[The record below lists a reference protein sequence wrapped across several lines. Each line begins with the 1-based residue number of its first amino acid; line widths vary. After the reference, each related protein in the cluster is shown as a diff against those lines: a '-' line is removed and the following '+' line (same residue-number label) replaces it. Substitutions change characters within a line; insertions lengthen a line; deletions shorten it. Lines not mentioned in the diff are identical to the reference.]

1 MAVGVLKACEEL
13 HIRIPE
19 DVAIMGNDDVFVAS
33 VVSPSLSS
41 IHVPKYEM
49 AALAMKRLVEVL
61 SAIEEGKKYPKRKV
75 LLLQHQIIER
85 ESTVKD
91 NRESLKYLFW

>member
-1 MAVGVLKACEEL
+1 MLKACEEL
-13 HIRIPE
+13 QIRIPE

-49 AALAMKRLVEVL
+49 GALAMKRMAEVL
-61 SAIEEGKKYPKRKV
+61 EMIEAGKKCPKRKV
-75 LLLQHQIIER
+75 LLLQHEIVER

-91 NRESLKYLFW
+91 NRESLQYLFW